1 MTTQPLN
8 VLVFGEEYLI
18 ALDIQTV
25 LTDQLGCTVAIMP
38 TGRFPQAV
46 ETMPFDVAMLTLS
59 RERAV
64 NRERV
69 RRVELRR
76 KGIVF
81 TTSFPI
87 ESPSLSGTGAWPIVD
102 IPFNDQALVRAV
114 RAAVSRGSVGSETEA

>member
-1 MTTQPLN
+1 MTIQPLN

-25 LTDQLGCTVAIMP
+25 LTDQLGCTVAILP
-38 TGRFPQAV
+38 TSRFAQALQ
-46 ETMPFDVAMLTLS
+46 TMPFDVVLISLS
-59 RERAV
+59 HQRTV
-64 NRERV
+64 NRERI
-69 RRVELRR
+69 RMVEVQG

-87 ESPSLSGTGAWPIVD
+87 ESPTLGGTGTWPIVE

-114 RAAVSRGSVGSETEA
+114 RAAISRDSVGSESEV